1 LPEKIEKATNCART
15 LIFLPKLLN
24 ELIFLSFRKLF
35 AMKMFLTTEA
45 GESFLLR
52 MPTIWRITIGM
63 VNLVSLFGGTFMK
76 ILVYRHFKTAKFWD
90 RPINVLILIDEI
102 IHHSTYTYFILLT
115 SMWALTNTYGANLI
129 SEWTNYEIN
138 NHMFCKIFIV
148 VGSFSFNYG
157 SVGSF
162 GIGIYRLI
170 YVTKTKWIRKLGEN
184 CLLAII
190 STFCLLFTLVMAG
203 VYTANESTG
212 RMAFNACNGRSQI
225 FQVKILLNYFSTS

>member
-1 LPEKIEKATNCART
+1 
-15 LIFLPKLLN
+15 
-24 ELIFLSFRKLF
+24 
-35 AMKMFLTTEA
+35 MFLTTEN

-52 MPTIWRITIGM
+52 MPMFWRMTIGFA
-63 VNLVSLFGGTFMK
+63 NLISLSWGTFMK

-102 IHHSTYTYFILLT
+102 IHHTTNTYFILLT

-138 NHMFCKIFIV
+138 NYTFCKVFII
-148 VGSFSFNYG
+148 VGSFSFNYV

-162 GIGIYRLI
+162 GICIYRLVF
-170 YVTKTKWIRKLGEN
+170 VTKTKWIRSFGEH
-184 CLLAII
+184 CLLAVTVT
-190 STFCLLFTLVMAG
+190 SCLLFALAMAG
-203 VYTANESTG
+203 VYTKNEATG

-225 FQVKILLNYFSTS
+225 FQVKPTSLFQLKFIKLKSI